1 MLDLIFKYI
10 NPIKIIVFLT
20 LIFGFMYLKRKNKIH
35 KCILWILI
43 ISFITEYSV
52 FILLYFKLPISL
64 LYSISFIFHHSAWL
78 LLLSYFIE
86 NKERMRIWIGIFVLF
101 GILNI
106 LSFEGIQN
114 LNYYTFIFGAFIYL
128 FFFISESFFQLK
140 RDNFSFF
147 TSNNFL
153 LLFSPVFF
161 FLGYS
166 FMFAFQDYN
175 VISVKIF
182 RTIELYDFIGYIVN
196 ISYYLLLNYYIFKER
211 NSND

>member
-1 MLDLIFKYI
+1 MLDLFLKYI
-10 NPIKIIVFLT
+10 NPIKIVVLLT

-35 KCILWILI
+35 KCVLWILL

-64 LYSISFIFHHSAWL
+64 LYSISFIFHNSAWL

-86 NKERMRIWIGIFVLF
+86 NKERMRIWIGFFVLF

-196 ISYYLLLNYYIFKER
+196 ISYYLLLNYYILKER
-211 NSND
+211 KYND

>member
-20 LIFGFMYLKRKNKIH
+20 LIFGFIYLKRDNKIYQ
-35 KCILWILI
+35 CVLWILL

-106 LSFEGIQN
+106 LFFEGIQN

-153 LLFSPVFF
+153 LLFSSVFF

-182 RTIELYDFIGYIVN
+182 KTIELYDFIGYIVN